1 MPMMLSATFEIF
13 DRLQK
18 AGDIPAGVKYQIDMA
33 TPLAI
38 TYNFMVPSIYESFRR
53 ASIPIIWRRSSREYR
68 KACRMT
74 VSPINGMS
82 VRKC

>member
-38 TYNFMVPSIYESFRR
+38 TYNFMVPSIYDSFVEIYTDHLADGVR
-53 ASIPIIWRRSSREYR
+53 ADTGKP
-68 KACRMT
+68 AA
-74 VSPINGMS
+74 
-82 VRKC
+82 